1 MKRAQKDAMAAA
13 AVLGARI
20 PMLWAMSFDPTPARR
35 TEAARMVNEKTAA
48 FAIGAMRAQQQMFTE
63 AMGFWLRAARGT
75 LSPFDAADATSRVMA
90 SGAAPA
96 RASMKANAR
105 RLAKRGPI

>member
-1 MKRAQKDAMAAA
+1 MKRARKDAFAAA
-13 AVLGARI
+13 AVLGARL

-35 TEAARMVNEKTAA
+35 AEAARMVNEKTAA
-48 FAIGAMRAQQQMFTE
+48 FALGAMRAQQQMFAE
-63 AMGFWLRAARGT
+63 AMGFWMKAASGNV
-75 LSPFDAADATSRVMA
+75 SAFDAHAAASRVME